1 MSSQEIRKILN
12 IVEQGAPQLYYFT
25 NDVNVYQNDAQ
36 KTMGRE
42 EANRHIDWLLT
53 LLKENGVE
61 FSSFYHLLDSVLSTE
76 GFDYETAPPVE
87 ANVASVIHN
96 RLYTSSIT
104 AKKINDNVIVWAGD
118 ISDLF

>member
-12 IVEQGAPQLYYFT
+12 IIEQGAPQLHYFT
-25 NDVNVYQNDAQ
+25 NDINVYQNDAQ

-53 LLKENGVE
+53 LLKDNGVE
-61 FSSFYHLLDSVLSTE
+61 FSSLYHLLDRVLSVE
-76 GFDYETAPPVE
+76 GFDYETAPAVE
-87 ANVASVIHN
+87 ANVASIIHN
-96 RLYTSSIT
+96 RLYTGSIT
-104 AKKINDNVIVWAGD
+104 AKRINDNVIVWSGD

>member
-1 MSSQEIRKILN
+1 MER
-12 IVEQGAPQLYYFT
+12 GAPQLHYFT
-25 NDVNVYQNDAQ
+25 NDINVYQNDAQ

-53 LLKENGVE
+53 LLKDNGVE
-61 FSSFYHLLDSVLSTE
+61 FSSLYHLLDRVLSVE
-76 GFDYETAPPVE
+76 GFDYETAPTVE
-87 ANVASVIHN
+87 VNVASVIHN

-104 AKKINDNVIVWAGD
+104 AKRINDNIIVWAGD